1 MLGNFIHGVALPFQ
15 ILALGG
21 GALEIG
27 VWGATFSL
35 ATIAFLLIGGAVAD
49 RVPRRRLILANDFA
63 CGAVVAVIAALSATG
78 SLRIEHLYAEAFIF
92 GATHSFFEP
101 ALNAIIPELV
111 PPEILQAGNAV
122 RGTSRQIAFIGG
134 PLIGGALASFALP
147 LAFAADAVSFF
158 GIFGALL
165 LARPPKRD
173 PTAA

>member
-78 SLRIEHLYAEAFIF
+78 GLRIEHLYAEAFIF

-111 PPEILQAGNAV
+111 PPEILQAGKAV
-122 RGTSRQIAFIGG
+122 RRTAGQVAFLRG
-134 PLIGGALASFALP
+134 PPLRGALA
-147 LAFAADAVSFF
+147 AFRAPVGVGADGVSFF
-158 GIFGALL
+158 GSFGALV
-165 LARPPKRD
+165 LA
-173 PTAA
+173 